1 MENNYDITIFQSI
14 RETSTPFHRPLEVIL
29 ARIKDG
35 SSKELCKKIRTE
47 KDKEV
52 RNRLKQDLP
61 AICFSGT
68 FNKRN
73 DDSLVAHSGLI
84 CVDFDGFSKKQ
95 KMLSKKEEL
104 TKDKYTFAVF
114 VSPSGNGLKA
124 LVKIPPEKDS
134 HKNYFLALEKHY
146 NSEHFD
152 KSCKNLSRVCYESFD
167 PLIYINPNSKTWT
180 EVIAEEHEQLNNRTS
195 RITLRLEDENE
206 IARRLRRW
214 WEVKYPMKEGERNN
228 NMYILAAAFNEFG
241 VSQGLAKWVMQ
252 EYESSG
258 FPAEEIDTILNSAY
272 KNTANHGSKFF
283 EDTQRVDHIKKQ
295 IKRGV
300 PKKEVRSRLKDAKV
314 EDGVIDSVINRI
326 EEDGSKKD
334 FWTKSQKGQVSIIH
348 HLFKEFLQ
356 DHGFY
361 KFCPSGSK
369 NFVFVK
375 VTNNL
380 IDNTSEDQI
389 KDFVLEHLGG
399 LEDMSIYN
407 YFADKTRYFKE
418 DFLNLLS
425 SVDVYFI
432 RDDRKTAYL
441 YYKNCAVKVTAKGI
455 DIIDYIDLGGYV
467 WKDQV
472 IDRDFKK
479 CRADKCD
486 YKQFISNISG
496 GAEDRIKSVE
506 STIGFLLH
514 SYKNLG
520 YCPAVILNDEVIS
533 ENPEGGTGKGLFV
546 NAISHLKHT
555 VTIDGKSFSFE
566 RSFPYQLVS
575 ADTQLL
581 TFDDV
586 KKHFEFERLFS
597 IVTEGI
603 TLEKKNKDAI
613 MIPFERSPK
622 IVITTNYAI
631 KGKGGSFERRKWE
644 LEFTQYYNQEQT
656 PLKEFGRLLFGDWD
670 EDEWC
675 RFDNYMVNNLK
686 GYLNTGMV
694 SSTHKNLRKRKFIA
708 ETDHCFY
715 EWTEENNNAT
725 LMNDAY
731 LYKFDLWKDF
741 LSEYP
746 DFGPRAKMS
755 ISMNKFY
762 KWLKTYAVYATG
774 IEPEEGRDSQG
785 RYIIFKTETDE

>member
-1 MENNYDITIFQSI
+1 MTETNITIFQSI
-14 RETSTPFHRPLEVIL
+14 KDTSTPFHRPVEVIL
-29 ARIKDG
+29 ERIKEG
-35 SSKELCKKIRTE
+35 TSKEMCTKIRKE
-47 KDKEV
+47 KDKEA
-52 RNRLKQDLP
+52 RNLLKQNLP

-68 FNKRN
+68 FNKRSDN
-73 DDSLVAHSGLI
+73 NIVSHSGLI
-84 CVDFDGFSKKQ
+84 CLDFDGFDKKQELQSKK
-95 KMLSKKEEL
+95 KEL
-104 TKDKYTFAVF
+104 TKDKYTYACF
-114 VSPSGNGLKA
+114 VSPSGNGLKV
-124 LVKIPPEKDS
+124 LVKIPPEEKK
-134 HKNYFLALEKHY
+134 HKNYFLSLQNHY
-146 NSEHFD
+146 NSPHFD
-152 KSCKNLSRVCYESFD
+152 KACKNISRVCYESYD
-167 PLIYINPNSKTWT
+167 PLIYINPTSKTWT
-180 EVIAEEHEQLNNRTS
+180 EIIAEEHEQLNNRTS
-195 RITLRLEDENE
+195 RITLRLEDPQE
-206 IARRLRRW
+206 IVNRLRRW
-214 WEVKYPMKEGERNN
+214 WEVKYPMVNGNRNT
-228 NMYILAAAFNEFG
+228 NMFILAAALNDFG
-241 VSQGLAKWVMQ
+241 VNKDVTGFVMY
-252 EYESSG
+252 EYETSD
-258 FPAEEIDTILNSAY
+258 FDKKEIDLIIESAY
-272 KNTANHGSKFF
+272 KNTINHGTKFF
-283 EDTQRVDHIKKQ
+283 EDTQRVDHIKNQ
-295 IKRGV
+295 IQRGV
-300 PKKEVRSRLKDAKV
+300 PKKEIRSRLKDANV

-326 EEDGSKKD
+326 EENNNRKD

-356 DHGFY
+356 DHGFF

-389 KDFVLEHLGG
+389 KDFVLNYLFK
-399 LEDMSIYN
+399 LEDLSIYN

-432 RDDRKTAYL
+432 QDDRKTAYL
-441 YYKNCAVKVTAKGI
+441 YYKNCAVKVTSTEVKV
-455 DIIDYIDLGGYV
+455 IDYIDLGGYV

-472 IDRDFKK
+472 IDRDFKVCK
-479 CRADKCD
+479 SHKCD
-486 YKQFISNISG
+486 YKTFISNIAGNSPQ
-496 GAEDRIKSVE
+496 RIGSIE

-533 ENPEGGTGKGLFV
+533 DNPEGGTGKGLFV
-546 NAISHLKHT
+546 NAISQLKKT
-555 VTIDGKSFSFE
+555 VTIDGKGFSFE

-575 ADTQLL
+575 ADSQLL

-613 MIPFERSPK
+613 MIPFEQSPK
-622 IVITTNYAI
+622 IIITTNYAI
-631 KGKGGSFERRKWE
+631 TGKGNSYERRKWE
-644 LEFTQYYNQEQT
+644 LELAQYYTHDNT

-686 GYLNTGMV
+686 GFLGTGLIQ
-694 SSTHKNLRKRKFIA
+694 SEYKNLKDRKFIA

-715 EWTEENNNAT
+715 EWATDKGNAVFRYDNT
-725 LMNDAY
+725 I
-731 LYKFDLWKDF
+731 YKNVLWKDF
-741 LSEYP
+741 INEYP

-755 ISMNKFY
+755 ISRQKFY
-762 KWLKTYAVYATG
+762 KWLYAFAIFDTG
-774 IEPEEGRDSQG
+774 KEPEEGRDTEG
-785 RYIIFKTETDE
+785 RYIIFNS